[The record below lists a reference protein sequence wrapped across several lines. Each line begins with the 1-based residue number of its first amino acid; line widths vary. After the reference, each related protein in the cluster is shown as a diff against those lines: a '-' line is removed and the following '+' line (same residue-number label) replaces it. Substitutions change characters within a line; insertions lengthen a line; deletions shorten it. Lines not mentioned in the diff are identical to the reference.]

1 MNKLAIFGP
10 YPPPLGGI
18 SVHIQRMENFL
29 LEKEIDYTIYNH
41 GFLENNRVVATK
53 KSFFWYFKL
62 FFVQKYQVFHF
73 HQFFY
78 FHFFYFFFFSWI
90 RSERIIITIH
100 SERLLAYSKFKR
112 YLALFFLS
120 KANKLT
126 IISVSKNLSEWL
138 NNSGITSKFLPA
150 YVPPKK
156 VLKKRLKSTKPLF
169 LFSVWKFTKKLS
181 NEIYNVPLAFEYL
194 KRNRSSY
201 TMLFMIG
208 NKIDSDLEYL
218 NNLIMKY
225 GIRDDIE
232 IIFEENLIDYVQNC
246 EFILRPNL
254 SDGYG
259 VSLQE
264 AMDLGVPGIA
274 SDVCER
280 PKGTVVF
287 RSNNIEDLS
296 KKIDFTINTPR
307 KKILQEKE
315 ELDYHLKLLNLYSE
329 KKLFMNYNSKKN

>member
-1 MNKLAIFGP
+1 
-10 YPPPLGGI
+10 
-18 SVHIQRMENFL
+18 
-29 LEKEIDYTIYNH
+29 
-41 GFLENNRVVATK
+41 
-53 KSFFWYFKL
+53 
-62 FFVQKYQVFHF
+62 
-73 HQFFY
+73 
-78 FHFFYFFFFSWI
+78 
-90 RSERIIITIH
+90 
-100 SERLLAYSKFKR
+100 
-112 YLALFFLS
+112 
-120 KANKLT
+120 
-126 IISVSKNLSEWL
+126 
-138 NNSGITSKFLPA
+138 
-150 YVPPKK
+150 
-156 VLKKRLKSTKPLF
+156 
-169 LFSVWKFTKKLS
+169 
-181 NEIYNVPLAFEYL
+181 
-194 KRNRSSY
+194 
-201 TMLFMIG
+201 MIG

-296 KKIDFTINTPR
+296 KKL
-307 KKILQEKE
+307 ILR
-315 ELDYHLKLLNLYSE
+315 
-329 KKLFMNYNSKKN
+329 